1 MNIKERSHE
10 ELLLEIENLRGRLL
24 EAEETSRAI
33 RNGEIDTLLV
43 SGAQGE
49 QVFTLKGAE
58 KPYRILIEQMNE
70 GAVMLDK
77 HNSIIY
83 CNSGFARILKKPLET
98 IIGTNVMRYI
108 LPASLVDFEELLHF
122 GMQEKKNDEISFI
135 AKDGTSV
142 PLYLSLK
149 SLNIDGTETINLIAM
164 DLTERKQA
172 ENELRRA
179 HDELELRVNERTE
192 ELIKTNEV
200 LKVEIIE
207 HQEDEEALRK
217 AHDELEL
224 HVQNRTSQLKDSL
237 DEKEILLREIHHRV
251 KNNMQVISG
260 LLMLQEEFSNDAK
273 ISDLIKES
281 QNRIASMALIHEKL
295 YRSENLSKIDFKDY
309 VEDLVSGLFES
320 YGITESK
327 VGLRINAENISMGI
341 DIAIPC
347 GLIIN
352 ELISNSLKH
361 AFPSG
366 EKGEIEISLRSTD
379 DNMIELLARDNGVGI
394 PEGIDFRKTESLG
407 LHIVNILVENQLHGE
422 ITMNKNKGTE
432 FRIRFRR
439 MK

>member
-1 MNIKERSHE
+1 MNIKERSRE
-10 ELLLEIENLRGRLL
+10 ELLLEIENLRARLL

-33 RNGEIDTLLV
+33 RNGEIDTFIV

-58 KPYRILIEQMNE
+58 KPYRILIEQMKE
-70 GAVMLDK
+70 GAVMLDA

-98 IIGTNVMRYI
+98 IIGTNVMKYI
-108 LPASLVDFEELLHF
+108 LPASLVDFKELLHF
-122 GMQEKKNDEISFI
+122 GMQENKHDEISFI
-135 AKDGTSV
+135 AGDGTYV
-142 PLYLSLK
+142 PLYISLK
-149 SLNIDGTETINLIAM
+149 SLNIGGIETINLIAM

-172 ENELRRA
+172 ENEL
-179 HDELELRVNERTE
+179 
-192 ELIKTNEV
+192 
-200 LKVEIIE
+200 
-207 HQEDEEALRK
+207 
-217 AHDELEL
+217 
-224 HVQNRTSQLKDSL
+224 KDSL
-237 DEKEILLREIHHRV
+237 DEKELLLREIHHRV

-260 LLMLQEEFSNDAK
+260 LLMLQEEFSNDKK
-273 ISDLIKES
+273 INDVIKES

-320 YGITESK
+320 NGITESK
-327 VGLRINAENISMGI
+327 VGLRINAENISMVI
-341 DIAIPC
+341 DVAIPC

-361 AFPSG
+361 AFPAG
-366 EKGEIEISLRSTD
+366 EKGEIEIYIRSEGED
-379 DNMIELLARDNGVGI
+379 MIELFVQDNGIGI

-422 ITMNKNKGTE
+422 ITMNKNNGTK
-432 FRIRFRR
+432 FKIRFRG

>member
-1 MNIKERSHE
+1 MNIKERSRE
-10 ELLLEIENLRGRLL
+10 ELLLEIENLRARLL

-43 SGAQGE
+43 SGAKGE
-49 QVFTLKGAE
+49 QVFTLKGVE

-70 GAVMLDK
+70 GAVMLDA

-98 IIGTNVMRYI
+98 IIGTNVTRYI

-122 GMQEKKNDEISFI
+122 GMQENKNDEISFV
-135 AKDGTSV
+135 AGDGTHV
-142 PLYLSLK
+142 PLYISIK

-172 ENELRRA
+172 ENEL
-179 HDELELRVNERTE
+179 
-192 ELIKTNEV
+192 
-200 LKVEIIE
+200 
-207 HQEDEEALRK
+207 
-217 AHDELEL
+217 
-224 HVQNRTSQLKDSL
+224 KDSL
-237 DEKEILLREIHHRV
+237 NEKEILLREIHHRV

-260 LLMLQEEFSNDAK
+260 LLMLQEEFSNDKK
-273 ISDLIKES
+273 ISDVIKES

-341 DIAIPC
+341 DVAIPC

-361 AFPSG
+361 AFPEG
-366 EKGEIEISLRSTD
+366 EKGEIEIYICLEGED
-379 DNMIELLARDNGVGI
+379 MIELFVQDNGIGI

-422 ITMNKNKGTE
+422 ITMNKNNGTK
-432 FRIRFRR
+432 FKIRFRG